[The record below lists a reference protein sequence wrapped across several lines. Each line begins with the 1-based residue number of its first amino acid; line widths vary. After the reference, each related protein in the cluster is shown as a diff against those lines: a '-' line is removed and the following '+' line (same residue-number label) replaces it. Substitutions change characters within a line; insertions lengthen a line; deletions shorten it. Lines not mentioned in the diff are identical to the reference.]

1 MRIGMK
7 EKRRLVNEVLVPVME
22 EKEFEMTQKIQD
34 SYMMR
39 KDYRAMTG
47 TEYLV

>member
-1 MRIGMK
+1 MKIGMK
-7 EKRRLVNEVLVPVME
+7 EKRRLVNEILVPVME
-22 EKEFEMTQKIQD
+22 EKGFEMTQKIQH

-39 KDYRAMTG
+39 TDYWAMTD